1 MSDNEAEILLKVT
14 GLQKHFPIRKGL
26 LKRQTGAVRAVDGID
41 FEVRAGETLG
51 VVGESG
57 CGKSTMGRLITRLLE
72 PTGGTV
78 EFQGRDITHLGV
90 AGMRPLRRD
99 VQMIFQDPYSSLNPR
114 HTIGTIVGAPFR
126 LQGVKPDGGVK
137 KEVQRLLE
145 VVGLNPEHYNRYPHE
160 FSGGQR
166 QRIGIAR
173 ALALNPRLVVADE
186 PVSALDV
193 SIQAQVVNLL
203 DDLQQELG
211 LTYVIIAHDLS
222 VVRHVS
228 DRIAVMYLGKIV
240 ELADRK
246 ALYESPMHPYTKAL
260 MSAVP
265 IPDPRRRHAKSE
277 RILLK
282 GDVPSPIS
290 PPSGCRFH
298 TRCWKATEICRN
310 EEPPLLELRP
320 GSRVACHHPEN
331 APDQAPG
338 EEVLPSAR
346 EAIEVVDATAKSQQ
360 TAAVPGG
367 KAPDPAGTGGT
378 GGTAGA
384 AGEAGTASGGTAG
397 ARPAGPAPEG
407 AEAATGT
414 AAPAADPAGTAPA
427 TDVPAAPAAG
437 DRDTDGAR
445 DEGGTPGK
453 A

>member
-1 MSDNEAEILLKVT
+1 MSDDKAVSTPDTSGSTLTQDTAADGEVLLKVT

-26 LKRQTGAVRAVDGID
+26 LQRQTGAVRAVDGID
-41 FEVRAGETLG
+41 FEVRKGETLG

-72 PTGGTV
+72 PTGGSV
-78 EFQGRDITHLGV
+78 EFEGRDITHLKTGEL
-90 AGMRPLRRD
+90 RPMRRD

-126 LQGVKPDGGVK
+126 LQGVDPEGGVK
-137 KEVQRLLE
+137 KEVQRLLS

-173 ALALNPRLVVADE
+173 ALALNPKLVVADE

-203 DDLQQELG
+203 DDLQEELG

-240 ELADRK
+240 ELADRDK
-246 ALYESPMHPYTKAL
+246 LYKSPMHPYSKAL
-260 MSAVP
+260 LSAVP
-265 IPDPRRRHAKSE
+265 IPDPKRRGAKSE

-282 GDVPSPIS
+282 GDVPSPIA

-298 TRCWKATEICRN
+298 TRCWKATEICKTT
-310 EEPPLLELRP
+310 EPPLVELRA
-320 GSRVACHHPEN
+320 GQRVACHHPEN
-331 APDQAPG
+331 FEDQQPQDTKLLSSAK
-338 EEVLPSAR
+338 EV
-346 EAIEVVDATAKSQQ
+346 
-360 TAAVPGG
+360 
-367 KAPDPAGTGGT
+367 
-378 GGTAGA
+378 
-384 AGEAGTASGGTAG
+384 
-397 ARPAGPAPEG
+397 
-407 AEAATGT
+407 
-414 AAPAADPAGTAPA
+414 AADNG
-427 TDVPAAPAAG
+427 
-437 DRDTDGAR
+437 GANPV
-445 DEGGTPGK
+445 EK
-453 A
+453 